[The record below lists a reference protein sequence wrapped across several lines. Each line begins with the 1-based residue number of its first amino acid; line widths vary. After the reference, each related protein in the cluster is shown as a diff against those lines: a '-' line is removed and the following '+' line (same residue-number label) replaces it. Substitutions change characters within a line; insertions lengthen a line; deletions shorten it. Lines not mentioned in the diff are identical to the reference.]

1 MKFVGIGTY
10 EPLKAEP
17 KAGDIIIVDYT
28 RKGIVP
34 DDFRSYGHGRNQ
46 YVCETIGYGSGGFVQ
61 LKVLYDL
68 NKNTPYLGKNNS
80 LYVHATIY
88 KGDPH
93 VETASGAP
101 ALNAGW
107 ITREYIK
114 RMIDEYKRKGTLSH
128 EI

>member
-10 EPLKAEP
+10 EPLKEEP
-17 KAGDIIIVDYT
+17 KIGDIIIVDYT

-34 DDFRSYGHGRNQ
+34 DDFRYSGHGKNQ
-46 YVCETIGYGSGGFVQ
+46 YVCETIGKESGEVVR

-68 NKNTPYLGKNNS
+68 NRNTPYLGKNNS
-80 LYVHATIY
+80 LYVHVAIY
-88 KGDPH
+88 KGGPH

-114 RMIDEYKRKGTLSH
+114 RMIDKYKKEASSH
-128 EI
+128 EV

>member
-1 MKFVGIGTY
+1 MKFIGIGTY

-17 KAGDIIIVDYT
+17 KVGDIIIVDYT

-34 DDFRSYGHGRNQ
+34 DDFKNYGHGRNK
-46 YVCETIGYGSGGFVQ
+46 YVCETTGYGSGGFVQ

-68 NKNTPYLGKNNS
+68 NRNTPYLSKNNS
-80 LYVHATIY
+80 LYVHATEHAG
-88 KGDPH
+88 KPQ

-114 RMIDEYKRKGTLSH
+114 RMTDKYKKEASSH